1 MADIILDTL
10 LDALKLVPFLYL
22 TFFIMELIEHNFS
35 EKSSVII
42 EKAGKFGPV
51 WGSLLGAFPQCGFSA
66 GATNLYARKIIT
78 VGTLMAIYLS
88 TSDEMLPILISR
100 RVAPLVILKIVGL
113 KVIIGVVF
121 GFLIDLFFKRKN
133 DGSENDIHDF
143 CEKEHCHC
151 EDKLW
156 VSTLK
161 HTLNILFFI
170 AVITLILN
178 SAIYFLGEESIKK
191 LFLQSSIFGPFL
203 ASLVGLIP
211 NCGASVVL
219 TELYL
224 AGTISFGSTMAG

>member
-10 LDALKLVPFLYL
+10 LDSLKLIPFLYL
-22 TFFIMELIEHNFS
+22 TFFVMELLEHNFS
-35 EKSSVII
+35 EKSRVII
-42 EKAGKFGPV
+42 EKAGKLGPV

-66 GATNLYARKIIT
+66 GATNLYARRIIT
-78 VGTLMAIYLS
+78 VGTLVAIYLS

-100 RVAPLVILKIVGL
+100 QVSPVVIFKIIGL
-113 KVIIGVVF
+113 KVAIGMVF
-121 GFLIDLFFKRKN
+121 GFIIDLFFKQKN

-156 VSTLK
+156 LSTLK
-161 HTLNILFFI
+161 HTLNIILFI
-170 AVITLILN
+170 AAITLALN
-178 SAIYFLGEESIKK
+178 SAIYFLGEESIKA

-219 TELYL
+219 TEL
-224 AGTISFGSTMAG
+224 